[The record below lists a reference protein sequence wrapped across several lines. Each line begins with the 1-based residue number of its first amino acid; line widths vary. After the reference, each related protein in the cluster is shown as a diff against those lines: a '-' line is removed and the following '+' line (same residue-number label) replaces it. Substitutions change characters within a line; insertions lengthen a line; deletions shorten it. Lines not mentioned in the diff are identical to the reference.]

1 VQVFGV
7 KWMLSKID
15 AQFTEKEYFEF
26 LREVVAPILEEKG
39 L

>member
-1 VQVFGV
+1 VFGV

-15 AQFTEKEYFEF
+15 AQFTEEEYFTF
-26 LREVVAPILEEKG
+26 LSEVVAPILEEKG